1 MPLTLDIAANTRS
14 AVSGV
19 KDVGQA
25 LESVAD
31 SLDDLARDAAR
42 SGDRAERAF
51 SDMTREAKKADRAT
65 DDTRQ
70 AVGKVSDS
78 LGDLARDADRSG
90 DRVERSFADMVR
102 EAKKA
107 DKAIDGIGDGAKKGF
122 GKASDAGAEF
132 KDETLSNLSEVTS
145 SFNGSMESVGDLVQG
160 TLGGLTQGLGPGLGI
175 AAAAAAAGVGV
186 ITDAFVKAGE
196 AADEA
201 RDSAFQF
208 AYDVGGALDAAGYT
222 QRIAEWTGDTEKL
235 KQAQDIAKVSGQN
248 VADVIN
254 ALASGGAKLDA
265 LWDAFEKGAN
275 TTDVAT
281 NRALELEGALKGTR
295 EGYLNGGDAA
305 RIAASLN
312 YEYATSVGVATG
324 ETDDLGNA
332 IYKLPDG
339 KDIVVN
345 AKTKTA
351 YEDLDALERRQI
363 SDKTAW
369 VRLQVDDREVR
380 YYEPPAKRGT
390 VYFSGGNVAQ
400 LL

>member
-1 MPLTLDIAANTRS
+1 MARSPIEIALASETKAFRQGIE
-14 AVSGV
+14 SGV
-19 KDVGQA
+19 IQP
-25 LESVAD
+25 LEDAVKQLRELGDTDGAD
-31 SLDDLARDAAR
+31 KLEQQLREAQKATEKLADETKITAARIESEYRDAGRKAKASLDD
-42 SGDRAERAF
+42 
-51 SDMTREAKKADRAT
+51 
-65 DDTRQ
+65 
-70 AVGKVSDS
+70 V
-78 LGDLARDADRSG
+78 
-90 DRVERSFADMVR
+90 
-102 EAKKA
+102 
-107 DKAIDGIGDGAKKGF
+107 GDGGKKGF
-122 GKASDAGAEF
+122 GRAGEASKEF
-132 KDETLSNLSEVTS
+132 KEESLANLSEVAS

-160 TLGGLTQGLGPGLGI
+160 TLGGVAANIPVIGV
-175 AAAAAAAGVGV
+175 AAAGAAAGVGV

-208 AYDVGGALDAAGYT
+208 AYDVQGALDTAGYS

-235 KQAQDIAKVSGQN
+235 KQAQDIAKISGQN
-248 VADVIN
+248 VADVID
-254 ALASGGAKLDA
+254 ALASGGEKLDG
-265 LWDAFEKGAN
+265 LWDAFEQGAN

-295 EGYLNGGDAA
+295 EGYLNGADAA
-305 RIAASLN
+305 RIAAGLN

-324 ETDDLGNA
+324 ETDELGNA

-339 KDIVVN
+339 KEIVVN

-400 LL
+400 II